1 MMKRTHFFPLLIFV
15 GIAALLTF
23 ACGQPAPAPAP
34 SGPSAEEIRSIIKQE
49 VANVPAPAP

>member
-23 ACGQPAPAPAP
+23 ACGQPAPRPRHPAHLPKKSAP
-34 SGPSAEEIRSIIKQE
+34 SSSRK
-49 VANVPAPAP
+49 